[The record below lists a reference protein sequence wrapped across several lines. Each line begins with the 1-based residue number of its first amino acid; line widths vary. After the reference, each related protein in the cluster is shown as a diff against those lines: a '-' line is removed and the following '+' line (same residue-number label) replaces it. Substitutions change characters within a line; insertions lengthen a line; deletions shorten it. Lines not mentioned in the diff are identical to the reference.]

1 MILSVGLRLSRD
13 NFSFYFQILKP
24 GRRDIDISLFNPL
37 KIIPNSFFERD
48 PREVA
53 PDLLGKVLRH
63 RIDGCWLEARIIETE
78 AYLLEERGSHASL
91 GETPSRRALFMEAG
105 TIYMYYARGGD
116 SFNFSYAILQKRP
129 VEEEMTLEATR
140 WPSFGPFGFAQSG
153 TILLDSPEFQTSI
166 VVSSVGR
173 IRQTDLL
180 KK

>member
-1 MILSVGLRLSRD
+1 MPTDLPLVNLLKKSATNGFTLLETMLSLAVLGILLVLAVPD
-13 NFSFYFQILKP
+13 FYPMLQSQRFENSAS
-24 GRRDIDISLFNPL
+24 DI
-37 KIIPNSFFERD
+37 R
-48 PREVA
+48 A
-53 PDLLGKVLRH
+53 
-63 RIDGCWLEARIIETE
+63 
-78 AYLLEERGSHASL
+78 LLEETQSLALTSQVSHRVGFDAKDHSL
-91 GETPSRRALFMEAG
+91 LIKRKQSG
-105 TIYMYYARGGD
+105 T
-116 SFNFSYAILQKRP
+116 YAILQKRP

>member
-1 MILSVGLRLSRD
+1 MPTDLPLVTFLRKSATSGFTLLETMLGLAVLGILLVLAIPD
-13 NFSFYFQILKP
+13 FYPMLQRQRFE
-24 GRRDIDISLFNPL
+24 
-37 KIIPNSFFERD
+37 NSASEIR
-48 PREVA
+48 A
-53 PDLLGKVLRH
+53 
-63 RIDGCWLEARIIETE
+63 
-78 AYLLEERGSHASL
+78 LLEETQSL
-91 GETPSRRALFMEAG
+91 ALTSQVTHRVVFDANDHSLLIKRKHSG
-105 TIYMYYARGGD
+105 
-116 SFNFSYAILQKRP
+116 SYAILQKRP

>member
-1 MILSVGLRLSRD
+1 MPTDLPFVTFLRKSATNGFTLLETMLSLAVLGILLVLAMPD
-13 NFSFYFQILKP
+13 FYPMLQRQRFT
-24 GRRDIDISLFNPL
+24 
-37 KIIPNSFFERD
+37 NSASEIR
-48 PREVA
+48 A
-53 PDLLGKVLRH
+53 
-63 RIDGCWLEARIIETE
+63 
-78 AYLLEERGSHASL
+78 LLEETQSLALTNQVSHRVGFDANDHSL
-91 GETPSRRALFMEAG
+91 LIKRKHSG
-105 TIYMYYARGGD
+105 
-116 SFNFSYAILQKRP
+116 SYAILQKRP

>member
-1 MILSVGLRLSRD
+1 MPTDLPVVTFLRKSATSGFTLLETLLSLAVLGILLVLAVPD
-13 NFSFYFQILKP
+13 FYPMLQRQRFQ
-24 GRRDIDISLFNPL
+24 
-37 KIIPNSFFERD
+37 NSASEIR
-48 PREVA
+48 A
-53 PDLLGKVLRH
+53 
-63 RIDGCWLEARIIETE
+63 
-78 AYLLEERGSHASL
+78 LLEETQSLALTNQVSHRVGFDANDHSL
-91 GETPSRRALFMEAG
+91 LIKRKHSG
-105 TIYMYYARGGD
+105 
-116 SFNFSYAILQKRP
+116 SYAILQKRP

>member
-1 MILSVGLRLSRD
+1 MPTDLPLVTFLRKNATNGFTLLETMLSLAVLGILLVLAVPD
-13 NFSFYFQILKP
+13 FYPMLQRQRFENSASE
-24 GRRDIDISLFNPL
+24 IS
-37 KIIPNSFFERD
+37 
-48 PREVA
+48 A
-53 PDLLGKVLRH
+53 
-63 RIDGCWLEARIIETE
+63 
-78 AYLLEERGSHASL
+78 LLEETQSLKLTSQVSHRVGFDANDNSL
-91 GETPSRRALFMEAG
+91 LIKRKHSG
-105 TIYMYYARGGD
+105 
-116 SFNFSYAILQKRP
+116 SYAILQKRP

>member
-1 MILSVGLRLSRD
+1 MPTDLPLVNFLRKNATNGFTLLETMLSLAVLGILLVLAVPD
-13 NFSFYFQILKP
+13 FYPMLQRQRFE
-24 GRRDIDISLFNPL
+24 NPASE
-37 KIIPNSFFERD
+37 IR
-48 PREVA
+48 A
-53 PDLLGKVLRH
+53 
-63 RIDGCWLEARIIETE
+63 
-78 AYLLEERGSHASL
+78 LLEETQSLALTSQVSHRVGFDANDHSL
-91 GETPSRRALFMEAG
+91 LIKRKYSG
-105 TIYMYYARGGD
+105 
-116 SFNFSYAILQKRP
+116 SYAVLQKRL

>member
-1 MILSVGLRLSRD
+1 MPTDLPLVNFLRKAATNGFTLLETMLSLAVLGILLVLAVPD
-13 NFSFYFQILKP
+13 FYPMLQRQRFE
-24 GRRDIDISLFNPL
+24 
-37 KIIPNSFFERD
+37 NSASEIR
-48 PREVA
+48 A
-53 PDLLGKVLRH
+53 
-63 RIDGCWLEARIIETE
+63 
-78 AYLLEERGSHASL
+78 LLEETQSLALTSQVSHRVGFDANDHSL
-91 GETPSRRALFMEAG
+91 LIKRKHSG
-105 TIYMYYARGGD
+105 
-116 SFNFSYAILQKRP
+116 SYAILQKRP

>member
-1 MILSVGLRLSRD
+1 MPTDLPLVNFLRKNATNGFTLLETMLSLAVLGILLVLAVPD
-13 NFSFYFQILKP
+13 FYPMLQ
-24 GRRDIDISLFNPL
+24 RQR
-37 KIIPNSFFERD
+37 FEHSASEIR
-48 PREVA
+48 A
-53 PDLLGKVLRH
+53 
-63 RIDGCWLEARIIETE
+63 
-78 AYLLEERGSHASL
+78 LLEETQSLALTSQVSHRVGFDANDHSL
-91 GETPSRRALFMEAG
+91 LIKRKHSG
-105 TIYMYYARGGD
+105 
-116 SFNFSYAILQKRP
+116 SYAILQKRP

>member
-1 MILSVGLRLSRD
+1 MPTDLPLVNFLKKSATYGFNLLETMLSLAVLGILLVIAVPD
-13 NFSFYFQILKP
+13 FYPMLQRQRFE
-24 GRRDIDISLFNPL
+24 
-37 KIIPNSFFERD
+37 NSASEIR
-48 PREVA
+48 A
-53 PDLLGKVLRH
+53 
-63 RIDGCWLEARIIETE
+63 
-78 AYLLEERGSHASL
+78 LLEETQSLALTSQVSHRVGFDAKDHSL
-91 GETPSRRALFMEAG
+91 LIKRKHSG
-105 TIYMYYARGGD
+105 
-116 SFNFSYAILQKRP
+116 SYAILQKRP

>member
-1 MILSVGLRLSRD
+1 MPTDLPLVNFLRKGATNGFTLLETMLSLAVLGILLVLAVPD
-13 NFSFYFQILKP
+13 FYPMLQ
-24 GRRDIDISLFNPL
+24 RQR
-37 KIIPNSFFERD
+37 FEHSASEIR
-48 PREVA
+48 A
-53 PDLLGKVLRH
+53 
-63 RIDGCWLEARIIETE
+63 
-78 AYLLEERGSHASL
+78 LLEETQSLALTNQVSHYVGFDANDHSL
-91 GETPSRRALFMEAG
+91 LIERKHSG
-105 TIYMYYARGGD
+105 
-116 SFNFSYAILQKRP
+116 SYAILQKRP

>member
-1 MILSVGLRLSRD
+1 MPTDLPLVTFLRKSATSGFTLLETLLSLAVLGILLVLAVPD
-13 NFSFYFQILKP
+13 FYPMLQRQRFENSAS
-24 GRRDIDISLFNPL
+24 DI
-37 KIIPNSFFERD
+37 R
-48 PREVA
+48 A
-53 PDLLGKVLRH
+53 
-63 RIDGCWLEARIIETE
+63 
-78 AYLLEERGSHASL
+78 LLEETQSLALTSQVSHRVGFDANDHSL
-91 GETPSRRALFMEAG
+91 LIKRKHSG
-105 TIYMYYARGGD
+105 
-116 SFNFSYAILQKRP
+116 SYAILQKRP

>member
-1 MILSVGLRLSRD
+1 MLQRQR
-13 NFSFYFQILKP
+13 FT
-24 GRRDIDISLFNPL
+24 
-37 KIIPNSFFERD
+37 NSASEIR
-48 PREVA
+48 A
-53 PDLLGKVLRH
+53 
-63 RIDGCWLEARIIETE
+63 
-78 AYLLEERGSHASL
+78 LLEETQSLALTSQVSHRVGFDANDHSL
-91 GETPSRRALFMEAG
+91 LIKRKQSGA
-105 TIYMYYARGGD
+105 YAV
-116 SFNFSYAILQKRP
+116 LQKRP